1 MQEFLD
7 SFFVNKSNRRACRSV
22 EMRTN
27 GSDVANA
34 ISQDV
39 RSNKSVPE
47 VNRCVKDMA
56 YSVAFSQHAY
66 GDFTGSSVCSYSGVT
81 KVAPRI
87 GLGLADGRRIC
98 AQDGNQRIETC

>member
-39 RSNKSVPE
+39 RSNKRVPE
-47 VNRCVKDMA
+47 VNRRVKDMA
-56 YSVAFSQHAY
+56 YSVAISQHAY
-66 GDFTGSSVCSYSGVT
+66 GDFTGSSVC
-81 KVAPRI
+81 
-87 GLGLADGRRIC
+87 
-98 AQDGNQRIETC
+98 